1 MRRGSHVTARTL
13 CVHLLG
19 YTHNQRSAST
29 VFRRRPARN
38 KAIRHVLSLHCLD
51 GQTRP
56 SPDGPGF
63 LGQAR
68 LPSGWATASDNR
80 VALSVRLWL
89 VLLVA
94 TIVVWLIWQHRAHA
108 NLRALG
114 TELEYSP
121 GWAVGFWL
129 IPIAN
134 LWKPFQVNRE
144 LWKASGDVNDWR
156 SQRTWPVLGWW
167 WASWISAGVLGRV
180 AAAARESAETPMEI
194 RSADIVDLLSTAV
207 VVASAVLAILLVR
220 SVIER
225 QDRLA
230 AAVPH
235 VPTPPPPPPRPDASA

>member
-1 MRRGSHVTARTL
+1 MAASGRDRRSIRGIGNALIALLVAQVLALMFEAVAVLMEMSLLQRIIDGSQVTLAE
-13 CVHLLG
+13 
-19 YTHNQRSAST
+19 
-29 VFRRRPARN
+29 
-38 KAIRHVLSLHCLD
+38 
-51 GQTRP
+51 
-56 SPDGPGF
+56 
-63 LGQAR
+63 
-68 LPSGWATASDNR
+68 ATASDNR

-94 TIVVWLIWQHRAHA
+94 TVVVWLIWQHRAHA
-108 NLRALG
+108 NLKALG

-167 WASWISAGVLGRV
+167 WASWISAGVLGRI

-194 RSADIVDLLSTAV
+194 RSADIVDLLSTVV

-225 QDRLA
+225 QDRLV

-235 VPTPPPPPPRPDASA
+235 VPTPMPPPPPPRPDASA

>member
-1 MRRGSHVTARTL
+1 MAASGRDRRSIRGIGNALIALLVAQVLALMFEAVAVLMEMSLLQRIIDGSQVTLTE
-13 CVHLLG
+13 
-19 YTHNQRSAST
+19 
-29 VFRRRPARN
+29 
-38 KAIRHVLSLHCLD
+38 
-51 GQTRP
+51 
-56 SPDGPGF
+56 
-63 LGQAR
+63 
-68 LPSGWATASDNR
+68 ATASDNR

-94 TIVVWLIWQHRAHA
+94 TVVVWLIWQHRAHA
-108 NLRALG
+108 NLKALG

-167 WASWISAGVLGRV
+167 WASWISAGVLGRI
-180 AAAARESAETPMEI
+180 AAAARDSAETPMEI
-194 RSADIVDLLSTAV
+194 RSADIVDLLSTVV

-220 SVIER
+220 SVLER

-230 AAVPH
+230 AVAPH

>member
-1 MRRGSHVTARTL
+1 MA
-13 CVHLLG
+13 
-19 YTHNQRSAST
+19 ASG
-29 VFRRRPARN
+29 R
-38 KAIRHVLSLHCLD
+38 D
-51 GQTRP
+51 RP
-56 SPDGPGF
+56 SIRGIGNALIALLVAQVLALMFGAVAVLMEMSLLQRIIDGSQVT
-63 LGQAR
+63 LAE
-68 LPSGWATASDNR
+68 ATASDNR

-89 VLLVA
+89 ILLVA
-94 TIVVWLIWQHRAHA
+94 TVVVWLIWQHRAHA
-108 NLRALG
+108 NLKALG

-180 AAAARESAETPMEI
+180 AAAARASAETPMEI
-194 RSADIVDLLSTAV
+194 RSADIVDVLSTVV

-220 SVIER
+220 SVLER

-235 VPTPPPPPPRPDASA
+235 VPTPPTTPPPPPPRPDASA

>member
-1 MRRGSHVTARTL
+1 MAASGRERRSIRGIGNALIALLVCQMLALMFEAVAVLMEMSLLQRIIDGSQVTLAE
-13 CVHLLG
+13 
-19 YTHNQRSAST
+19 
-29 VFRRRPARN
+29 
-38 KAIRHVLSLHCLD
+38 
-51 GQTRP
+51 
-56 SPDGPGF
+56 
-63 LGQAR
+63 
-68 LPSGWATASDNR
+68 ATASDNR

>member
-1 MRRGSHVTARTL
+1 MAASGRDRRSIRGIGNALIALLVAQVLALMFEAVAVLMEMSLLQRIIDGSQVTLAE
-13 CVHLLG
+13 
-19 YTHNQRSAST
+19 
-29 VFRRRPARN
+29 
-38 KAIRHVLSLHCLD
+38 
-51 GQTRP
+51 
-56 SPDGPGF
+56 
-63 LGQAR
+63 
-68 LPSGWATASDNR
+68 ATASDNR

-108 NLRALG
+108 NLKALG

-144 LWKASGDVNDWR
+144 LWKASGDVDDWR

-180 AAAARESAETPMEI
+180 AAAARQGAETPMEI
-194 RSADIVDLLSTAV
+194 RSADIVDLLSTVV